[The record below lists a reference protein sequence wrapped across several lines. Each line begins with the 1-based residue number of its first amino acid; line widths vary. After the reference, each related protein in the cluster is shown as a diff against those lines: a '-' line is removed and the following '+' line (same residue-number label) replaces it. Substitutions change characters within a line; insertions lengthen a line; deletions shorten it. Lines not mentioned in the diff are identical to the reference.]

1 MSSKDGSGIFPL
13 ELTTKLATALIA
25 IATIFCRDY
34 FLDTIPLV
42 NIAFKIKTFITVQ
55 HCTIYLFLTI

>member
-1 MSSKDGSGIFPL
+1 MLSKDAAEVFPL
-13 ELTTKLATALIA
+13 ELTTKLATGLVV

-42 NIAFKIKTFITVQ
+42 NIAFKIKKFITVQ
-55 HCTIYLFLTI
+55 HCTIYLF